1 VHAVD
6 HSPKQEPRQN
16 DVRFDSWKEI
26 ATFLGRDVRTVQR
39 WERYEGL
46 PIRRLLHVKRG
57 TVFAWKSELQ
67 AWLDARS
74 TGYVAPHRVEPDARH
89 STRRTPLQRRCAQR
103 SPVPSGPRHSAPR
116 PAGSGACAQ
125 RWHGCWRSDRRSAF
139 GVRPSAAIGE
149 SRLTPIADRQPA
161 FGVGRSPPIADRRSP
176 DLPLP
181 NEPLGIR

>member
-74 TGYVAPHRVEPDARH
+74 TGYVAPHRVEPDARQGDARPFDAPDA
-89 STRRTPLQRRCAQR
+89 SPTAVR
-103 SPVPSGPRHSAPR
+103 SEV
-116 PAGSGACAQ
+116 AGSERPSPFGSTP
-125 RWHGCWRSDRRSAF
+125 RWLWRVRSAM
-139 GVRPSAAIGE
+139 A
-149 SRLTPIADRQPA
+149 RLLA
-161 FGVGRSPPIADRRSP
+161 
-176 DLPLP
+176 L
-181 NEPLGIR
+181 